1 MFLGRY
7 IDMFFIGKK
16 IRRNS
21 LLMQQVFTF
30 LFFAIVLLCLFP
42 LYAIQKGVKPYS
54 DNKEVNRYIKE
65 VYVRNVPENFDSQ
78 KITICFGLKSKKTRR
93 YYNYIRIG
101 DESKGPSGYVEIL
114 SHLYDTYQEAISASK
129 TYKGII
135 ESKVGLLKCD
145 FSQVPDAYSKSF
157 VCNYYDITNID
168 NSPDIKQ
175 YMRKN
180 RMLIE
185 TTKVKTKALKKAIN
199 GKNTYQCED
208 QFADLSEV
216 VIYRNGRRVKPENY
230 TLFKQ
235 GKVQFNDCEKVV
247 QGQVFFEYDRNVK
260 HYKPYS
266 NDLSC
271 DVSEFQDVHN
281 GSEGMMYSFVP
292 DPTGEKRNVLM
303 INCKSLLKE
312 ASNMRQQ
319 FSLAKYPLTYFK
331 DRIKFFLPEDMKE
344 AMLSYPK
351 AITWFSIQGSWCNFG
366 SSTGQKTDMYSG
378 SANSFGISK
387 PAPDSKELYFHLLCR
402 RRHCDVNI
410 GLENYDDLNDELS
423 SFLVKAGEWITIER
437 EWKVGNP
444 GICNHTIIDSE
455 GRHEFYVNAYNSV
468 CDPENEPERYADRY
482 AGTNP
487 YNVCFPFICK
497 LYTSKELAQYCID
510 MIGSCYL
517 YYKDYELI
525 EAENVNALN
534 KE

>member
-1 MFLGRY
+1 MRNTLLKIGEMAELNHVSTQTLRLYSKNKLLEPQYMDPETGYRYYTLEQCAKLDLIRALKSCHLPLGKIRE
-7 IDMFFIGKK
+7 IFELSSEERLLQVLEEQIGALSEEIYNSSVSRNNLLR
-16 IRRNS
+16 IRRN
-21 LLMQQVFTF
+21 
-30 LFFAIVLLCLFP
+30 
-42 LYAIQKGVKPYS
+42 IQTL
-54 DNKEVNRYIKE
+54 N
-65 VYVRNVPENFDSQ
+65 
-78 KITICFGLKSKKTRR
+78 
-93 YYNYIRIG
+93 
-101 DESKGPSGYVEIL
+101 
-114 SHLYDTYQEAISASK
+114 
-129 TYKGII
+129 
-135 ESKVGLLKCD
+135 
-145 FSQVPDAYSKSF
+145 
-157 VCNYYDITNID
+157 
-168 NSPDIKQ
+168 
-175 YMRKN
+175 
-180 RMLIE
+180 
-185 TTKVKTKALKKAIN
+185 ALPP
-199 GKNTYQCED
+199 
-208 QFADLSEV
+208 F
-216 VIYRNGRRVKPENY
+216 
-230 TLFKQ
+230 
-235 GKVQFNDCEKVV
+235 
-247 QGQVFFEYDRNVK
+247 GQVFFEYDRNVK

-271 DVSEFQDVHN
+271 EVSEFQDVHN